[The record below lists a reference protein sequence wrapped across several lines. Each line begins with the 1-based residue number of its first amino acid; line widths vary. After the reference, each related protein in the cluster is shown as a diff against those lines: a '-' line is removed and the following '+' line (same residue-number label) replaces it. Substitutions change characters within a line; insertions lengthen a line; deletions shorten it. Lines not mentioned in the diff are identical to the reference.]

1 MFKLIKGQ
9 QCANSKYLPLGAL
22 IWLAAM
28 SPDRCSQ
35 RPSDMWQDGTV
46 WALGPV
52 YPAAMKPGSVCWRK
66 GGGWE
71 QRLQAWEGGRVD
83 EKGGGD
89 GGERLMHDETAVIL
103 LH

>member
-22 IWLAAM
+22 IWLAAV

-35 RPSDMWQDGTV
+35 RPSDMWQEGSVWERLAPATQLLGNQGV
-46 WALGPV
+46 WAEE
-52 YPAAMKPGSVCWRK
+52 S

-83 EKGGGD
+83 EKKGGGME
-89 GGERLMHDETAVIL
+89 ERG
-103 LH
+103 